1 MIFTS
6 ESYSPYGFVRKV
18 GVKIRVMPA
27 GSINTDPDSSA
38 EIVIDTQD
46 VISMTINESIDICA
60 ESFKPRSMV
69 LNIINTSRLSVLN
82 DLTGREI
89 RAAAVVDGEEVN
101 VGRFY
106 IDRVVFVDCGL
117 TARIIASDIVTR
129 LSRLMTGLYFDEY
142 TPLFNVLS
150 TGSGAANGLDFETD
164 ATVETALVCPNMF
177 TEIDP
182 ASDCLLRLA
191 QAARSSAI
199 WVDRRMKVRFSC
211 VVHNDV
217 VVGEIPADSIIK
229 QKSEVL
235 NRRTDMV
242 LVYGKNKYG
251 NMSRTAGRLVNDY
264 LMASVHNDFL
274 YSSELELTAQNRL
287 KEANFRYRLTLL
299 TRCNP
304 AIEVGDLLRIG
315 TTDGSAPQ
323 ELLVIGQKIVF
334 DKNGLTSEMELAGY
348 RE

>member
-6 ESYSPYGFVRKV
+6 ESYSPYSFVRKV
-18 GVKIRVMPA
+18 GVKIRIMPA
-27 GSINTDPDSSA
+27 GTKNTDPDSTA
-38 EIVIDTQD
+38 ELVIDTQD

-69 LNIINTSRLSVLN
+69 LNLINASRLSVLN

-106 IDRVVFVDCGL
+106 IDKVVFVDCGL
-117 TARIIASDIVTR
+117 TVRIIASDTVAR
-129 LSRLMTGLYFDEY
+129 LSRLMTGLYFSDC
-142 TPLFNVLS
+142 TTLFNALS
-150 TGSGAANGLDFETD
+150 SGSGAADGLDFETD
-164 ATVETALVCPNMF
+164 STVEMALVCPNML
-177 TEIDP
+177 TEIDS
-182 ASDCLLRLA
+182 ASNCLLRLA

-199 WVDRRMKVRFSC
+199 WVDRRMKVRFAC
-211 VVHNDV
+211 VVHNET
-217 VVGEIPADSIIK
+217 VVGEIPADSIIR

-235 NRRTDMV
+235 NRRTDLV

-251 NMSRTAGRLVNDY
+251 SMSRTAGRLVNDY
-264 LMASVHNDFL
+264 LMASIHNDFL
-274 YSSELELTAQNRL
+274 YTSELELTAQNRL

-304 AIEVGDLLRIG
+304 AIEVGDLLRLG
-315 TTDGSAPQ
+315 TAGGNTPQ

-334 DKNGLTSEMELAGY
+334 DKDGLTSEMELAGY
-348 RE
+348 RA